1 VCGELVKPFQ
11 RKEKEMRK
19 NNNKSTGSKRK
30 KQAKSS
36 LLEKLDKS
44 SLVKELEPKEVEK
57 VRGGNRSLYMRGLF
71 R

>member
-1 VCGELVKPFQ
+1 
-11 RKEKEMRK
+11 MRK

-30 KQAKSS
+30 KQPKSS

-71 R
+71 K